1 MIEKNLGWVGF
12 QKSYVIFRVGHDKWL
27 RLLTRWVGGVK
38 KGRKYAYVILEW
50 SLRWLKVHIFSEY
63 MNFNIRRYFHVVH
76 LLKRIWQ
83 ITILNFFTLGWK
95 VKISNLAHFCEDG
108 TKGKIPSKIKSLA
121 GINQLEKLKL
131 NEQYRFIGLFVKAQ
145 SI

>member
-1 MIEKNLGWVGF
+1 MSRQLHSFPIIIRVEKSCRLFTDYKSQHASLCFFSINKQFWRRARQNKGW
-12 QKSYVIFRVGHDKWL
+12 
-27 RLLTRWVGGVK
+27 
-38 KGRKYAYVILEW
+38 
-50 SLRWLKVHIFSEY
+50 LRWLKVHIFSEY
-63 MNFNIRRYFHVVH
+63 MNFNIRRYFHIVH

-95 VKISNLAHFCEDG
+95 VKISNLAHFYEDG

-131 NEQYRFIGLFVKAQ
+131 NGQYRFIGLFVKAQ